1 MFQSELH
8 VVPGQDGEAPTVCV
22 IDDDASVLRAT
33 GRLLMSAQ
41 WNVELFSDPQA
52 FLDYAQSNRPPVA
65 VIDVDM
71 PVMNG
76 LQVQER
82 LREISP
88 TTCIVFVSSVTD
100 PAVRE
105 RAMNAGASAYYLKPM
120 DGEELLAAIANA
132 CGLGKTDPERDGAD
146 QAADSRREFKIVRS

>member
-1 MFQSELH
+1 
-8 VVPGQDGEAPTVCV
+8 
-22 IDDDASVLRAT
+22 
-33 GRLLMSAQ
+33 MSAE
-41 WNVELFSDPQA
+41 WSVELFSDPQA
-52 FLDYAQSNRPPVA
+52 FLDYAQSNQPPVA
-65 VIDVDM
+65 LIDVDM

-82 LREISP
+82 LKQVSP
-88 TTCIVFVSSVTD
+88 STCTVFVSSVTD

-132 CGLGKTDPERDGAD
+132 CGLRDTDPVGSLRGR
-146 QAADSRREFKIVRS
+146 QG

>member
-1 MFQSELH
+1 MFRSELH
-8 VVPGQDGEAPTVCV
+8 VVPAQDGEAPTVCV

-33 GRLLMSAQ
+33 GRLLISAQ
-41 WNVELFSDPQA
+41 WNVEMFSDPQE

-71 PVMNG
+71 PIMNG
-76 LQVQER
+76 LEVQER

-88 TTCIVFVSSVTD
+88 ATCTVFVSSIAD

-120 DGEELLAAIANA
+120 DGEELLAAIAHA
-132 CGLGKTDPERDGAD
+132 CGLRKTDPKGDALNRTAS
-146 QAADSRREFKIVRS
+146 ANRSS

>member
-1 MFQSELH
+1 MLRTELH
-8 VVPGQDGEAPTVCV
+8 VVPAQNGEAPVVCV

-33 GRLLMSAQ
+33 GRLLLSAQ

-88 TTCIVFVSSVTD
+88 TTCTVFVSSVAD

-105 RAMNAGASAYYLKPM
+105 KAMNAGASAYYLKPM

-132 CGLGKTDPERDGAD
+132 CGLRDTLNWTASVNR
-146 QAADSRREFKIVRS
+146 SR

>member
-1 MFQSELH
+1 MFRSELH
-8 VVPGQDGEAPTVCV
+8 VVPAQDGEAPTVCV

-33 GRLLMSAQ
+33 GRLLISAQ
-41 WNVELFSDPQA
+41 WNVEMFSDPQE

-88 TTCIVFVSSVTD
+88 TTCTVFVSSVTD

-105 RAMNAGASAYYLKPM
+105 KAMNAGASAYFLKPM
-120 DGEELLAAIANA
+120 DGEELLAAIAKA
-132 CGLGKTDPERDGAD
+132 CGLDGAD